1 MKTLIMA
8 LMLVS
13 GSAMASISSDLALNA
28 SSGDYEV
35 NYISWCEKNNVMAQ
49 DDQGQVYVRANC
61 SEEGLQCKAVESY
74 RGFGKVVT
82 ATCQPAQ

>member
-13 GSAMASISSDLALNA
+13 GSAMAGVSSDLALN
-28 SSGDYEV
+28 SGSGDFEV
-35 NYISWCEKNNVMAQ
+35 SYLSWCEKNNVMSQ
-49 DDQGQVYVRANC
+49 DQNGQMYVRANC
-61 SEEGLQCKAVESY
+61 SDEGLQCKAVESY